1 MKTRTSLVA
10 AATVT
15 AVAFTGTGV
24 AEAAPTVVGDDTTN
38 TTNDNGSSSN
48 EEGSSMRDMS
58 PSEIQ
63 DWLAV
68 VTAIIGILSQVATV
82 AMKFMR

>member
-1 MKTRTSLVA
+1 MKTRTNLVA
-10 AATVT
+10 AATAT
-15 AVAFTGTGV
+15 AVAISGANV
-24 AEAAPTVVGDDTTN
+24 AEAAPTVVDSGTTN
-38 TTNDNGSSSN
+38 TTTAD
-48 EEGSSMRDMS
+48 EGSSIRDMD

-68 VTAIIGILSQVATV
+68 VTAILGIISQVASV

>member
-10 AATVT
+10 AATIA
-15 AVAFTGTGV
+15 AVAVSGASV
-24 AEAAPTVVGDDTTN
+24 AEAAPTVVDNGTTN
-38 TTNDNGSSSN
+38 TAAD
-48 EEGSSMRDMS
+48 EGSSIRDMD

-68 VTAIIGILSQVATV
+68 ITAILGIISQVASV
-82 AMKFMR
+82 AMKFTR

>member
-10 AATVT
+10 AATVA
-15 AVAFTGTGV
+15 AVAVSGASV
-24 AEAAPTVVGDDTTN
+24 AEAAPTVVDNGTTN
-38 TTNDNGSSSN
+38 TTAAD
-48 EEGSSMRDMS
+48 EGSSIRDMD

-68 VTAIIGILSQVATV
+68 VTAILGIISQVASV

>member
-10 AATVT
+10 AATVA
-15 AVAFTGTGV
+15 AVAVSSASV
-24 AEAAPTVVGDDTTN
+24 AEAAPTVVNNGTTN
-38 TTNDNGSSSN
+38 TTAVAD
-48 EEGSSMRDMS
+48 EGSSIRDMD
-58 PSEIQ
+58 PAEIQ

-68 VTAIIGILSQVATV
+68 VTAILGIISQVASV